1 MSDCESET
9 FDCESETSNVSDC
22 ETNNNLHSDTKYNP
36 CIRKGK
42 RKAKYVKKLKKYEA
56 KAQKMNLIRSKTYKV
71 INDNLSTPVHDE
83 TKFKALLEILKT
95 KNIYE
100 WNTDFEYL
108 YTTSYKLCD
117 IEEYVKQYEALKTA
131 IEDDDKYSCSSYDSC
146 DWEERYGRWT
156 RREGRLYICKRMP
169 VHKWLK

>member
-9 FDCESETSNVSDC
+9 SKVSKMSAD
-22 ETNNNLHSDTKYNP
+22 ETNNDLRSDTEYNP
-36 CIRKGK
+36 FIRKGK
-42 RKAKYVKKLKKYEA
+42 RKAKYVKLKKYEA
-56 KAQKMNLIRSKTYKV
+56 KAQKMNLIRSKTFKV
-71 INDNLSTPVHDE
+71 INDNLSTAVHDE

-117 IEEYVKQYEALKTA
+117 IEEYVKQYEALQTA
-131 IEDDDKYSCSSYDSC
+131 INDDNYSSDSDM
-146 DWEERYGRWT
+146 DWEERYGRLT
-156 RREGRLYICKRMP
+156 RREGRHYICKRMP

>member
-9 FDCESETSNVSDC
+9 YNASNISKMSND
-22 ETNNNLHSDTKYNP
+22 ETNNDSHSDTEYNP

-42 RKAKYVKKLKKYEA
+42 RKAKYVKKLKKYEP

-95 KNIYE
+95 KNIYK
-100 WNTDFEYL
+100 WNTDYEYL

-156 RREGRLYICKRMP
+156 RREGRRYICKRMP

>member
-22 ETNNNLHSDTKYNP
+22 ETNNDLHSDTKYNP

-108 YTTSYKLCD
+108 YTTSYNLCD

-156 RREGRLYICKRMP
+156 RREGRLYICKRMH

>member
-9 FDCESETSNVSDC
+9 FDCESKTSKMSDG
-22 ETNNNLHSDTKYNP
+22 ETNNDPYSDTEYNP

-42 RKAKYVKKLKKYEA
+42 RKTKYVKLKKYEA

-100 WNTDFEYL
+100 WNTDYEYL

-117 IEEYVKQYEALKTA
+117 IEEYVKQYEALQTA
-131 IEDDDKYSCSSYDSC
+131 IKDDDNCSYSECNSE
-146 DWEERYGRWT
+146 DWEELYGRLT
-156 RREGRLYICKRMP
+156 QRKRRLYICYRYDCS
-169 VHKWLK
+169 

>member
-9 FDCESETSNVSDC
+9 SKVSKMSAD
-22 ETNNNLHSDTKYNP
+22 ETNNDSRSDIEYNP

-42 RKAKYVKKLKKYEA
+42 SKPKYVKKLKKYEA
-56 KAQKMNLIRSKTYKV
+56 KEQKMNLIRSKTYKV
-71 INDNLSTPVHDE
+71 INDNLSTAVHDE

-95 KNIYE
+95 KNIYK

-117 IEEYVKQYEALKTA
+117 IEEYANQYEALQTA
-131 IEDDDKYSCSSYDSC
+131 INDDNYSSDSSM
-146 DWEERYGRWT
+146 DWEERYGRLT
-156 RREGRLYICKRMP
+156 RREGRHYICKRMP

>member
-9 FDCESETSNVSDC
+9 SKVSKMSAD
-22 ETNNNLHSDTKYNP
+22 ETNNDSRSDTEFYP

-42 RKAKYVKKLKKYEA
+42 CKTKYVKLKKYEA
-56 KAQKMNLIRSKTYKV
+56 KAQKMNLIRSKTFKV
-71 INDNLSTPVHDE
+71 INDNLSTAVHDE

-95 KNIYE
+95 KNIYK

-117 IEEYVKQYEALKTA
+117 IEEYVKQYEALQTA
-131 IEDDDKYSCSSYDSC
+131 INDDNYSSDSDM
-146 DWEERYGRWT
+146 DWEERYGRLT
-156 RREGRLYICKRMP
+156 RREGRHYICKRMP

>member
-9 FDCESETSNVSDC
+9 SKVSKMSAD
-22 ETNNNLHSDTKYNP
+22 ETNNDSRSDTEFYP

-42 RKAKYVKKLKKYEA
+42 CKTKYVKLKKYEA
-56 KAQKMNLIRSKTYKV
+56 KAQKMNLIRSKTFKV

-83 TKFKALLEILKT
+83 TKFKALIEILKT

-131 IEDDDKYSCSSYDSC
+131 IEDDNYSSDSSM

-156 RREGRLYICKRMP
+156 RREGRHYICKRMP

>member
-22 ETNNNLHSDTKYNP
+22 ETNNDLHSDTKYNP

-42 RKAKYVKKLKKYEA
+42 RKPKYVKKLKKYEA
-56 KAQKMNLIRSKTYKV
+56 KAQKMNLIRSKTFKV

-95 KNIYE
+95 KNIYK

-117 IEEYVKQYEALKTA
+117 IEEYVKQYEALQTA
-131 IEDDDKYSCSSYDSC
+131 INDDNYSSDSDM
-146 DWEERYGRWT
+146 DWEERYGRLT
-156 RREGRLYICKRMP
+156 RREGRHYICKRMP